1 MRFFDHFD
9 LLAPIYDRLI
19 AEPDHD
25 VLAAAAQLPVEG
37 RLLDVGGGTG
47 RTTQKLTGRARHVVL
62 ADSSLRMLRQTKDKD
77 GLMPVGSLAEQLPFP
92 QGCFER
98 VVMVDAYHHLHDQ
111 GASLQEFW
119 RVLAPGGLAVIE
131 EPDIDQWA
139 VKLVAL
145 AEKLALFRSHF
156 VRAEDLALQLER
168 LGAQTT
174 IQRQPPNVWVIAEK
188 PR

>member
-1 MRFFDHFD
+1 
-9 LLAPIYDRLI
+9 
-19 AEPDHD
+19 
-25 VLAAAAQLPVEG
+25 
-37 RLLDVGGGTG
+37 
-47 RTTQKLTGRARHVVL
+47 
-62 ADSSLRMLRQTKDKD
+62 
-77 GLMPVGSLAEQLPFP
+77 
-92 QGCFER
+92 
-98 VVMVDAYHHLHDQ
+98 
-111 GASLQEFW
+111 
-119 RVLAPGGLAVIE
+119 LAPGGLAVIE